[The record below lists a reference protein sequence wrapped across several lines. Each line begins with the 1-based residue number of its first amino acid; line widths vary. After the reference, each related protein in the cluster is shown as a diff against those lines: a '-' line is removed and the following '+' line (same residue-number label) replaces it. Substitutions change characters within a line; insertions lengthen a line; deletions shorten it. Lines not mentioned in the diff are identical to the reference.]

1 MAFSNFGANSRDS
14 TVSDTVFKIIL
25 IGDQDVGKSSILTRF
40 LEGSFSEDKIRTY
53 GNQTLSRRGLQ
64 KEGDDRQR
72 HEDDL

>member
-53 GNQTLSRRGLQ
+53 GRLPLRKVSISNERL
-64 KEGDDRQR
+64 
-72 HEDDL
+72 